1 MKVLILGGLGFIG
14 FHLAQKIQGIGVF
27 IDIVDYRDLKTQDL
41 NDQCFFE
48 NPSHRYFQHDLSSL
62 GASFKPDTDYDYIFH
77 LAALLGVENVT
88 QNPYEVMKQNAWM
101 TISALEIGKIQKKL
115 KKLIFTSTSEVYA
128 GTLQHYS
135 LDFPTSEETPLTLT
149 PLENGRT
156 SYMLSKIYGEAL
168 CRHAGIPYII
178 LRPHNIYGPRM
189 GNRHVIPQLLKK
201 AFYLDNNGAL
211 EVYSPTHKR
220 TFCYIDDAVN
230 YIIKLMMGPEKNI
243 ALNLGVEAPEI
254 SMKDLGEQIVQT
266 TGKKISVQSM
276 PDTQGSPPRR
286 VPKTTALIAITN
298 YEPQISLNEGL
309 KRTFEWYRDNQFS
322 QGDLK

>member
-14 FHLAQKIQGIGVF
+14 FHLAQKMQGMDVSIDIIDF
-27 IDIVDYRDLKTQDL
+27 IDLGALNL

-48 NPSHRYFQHDLSSL
+48 NPSHRYFQHDLSNL
-62 GASFKPDTDYDYIFH
+62 GANFKPDTDYDYIFH
-77 LAALLGVENVT
+77 LAALLGVENVA
-88 QNPYEVMKQNAWM
+88 QNPYEVMKQNALM
-101 TISALEIGKIQKKL
+101 TISAIEIGKIQKRL

-135 LDFPTSEETPLTLT
+135 LDFPTPEETPLTLT

-168 CRHAGIPYII
+168 CQHAGIPYII

-189 GNRHVIPQLLKK
+189 GNRHVIPQLLRK
-201 AFYLDNNGAL
+201 AFYLDNDGAL

-220 TFCYIDDAVN
+220 TFCYIGDAVN
-230 YIIKLMMGPEKNI
+230 YIIKLMTGPKENI
-243 ALNLGVEAPEI
+243 VLNLGVESPEI

-266 TGKKISVQSM
+266 TGKKLYVQPM

-286 VPKTTALIAITN
+286 VPKTTDLIAITN
-298 YEPQISLNEGL
+298 YAPQISLEEGL
-309 KRTFEWYRDNQFS
+309 QRTYEWYRDNQFS
-322 QGDLK
+322 QGEQK

>member
-14 FHLAQKIQGIGVF
+14 FHLAQKIQGIDVS
-27 IDIVDYRDLKTQDL
+27 IDIVDYRNLKTQNL
-41 NDQCFFE
+41 SDQCFFE
-48 NPSHRYFQHDLSSL
+48 NPCHRYFQDDLSDL
-62 GASFKPDTDYDYIFH
+62 GSNFKLDTDYDYIFH

-88 QNPYEVMKQNAWM
+88 QNPYEVMKQNTLI
-101 TISALEIGKIQKKL
+101 TIKALEIGKAQKKL

-128 GTLQHYS
+128 GTLHHYS
-135 LDFPTSEETPLTLT
+135 LDFPTPEETPLTLT

-168 CRHAGIPYII
+168 CQHAGLPFII

-201 AFYLDNNGAL
+201 AFYLDSNGAL

-230 YIIKLMMGPEKNI
+230 YIIKLMMCPQKNI
-243 ALNLGVEAPEI
+243 TLNLGVESPEI

-266 TGKKISVQSM
+266 TAKRIPVKSM
-276 PDTQGSPPRR
+276 PDTQGSPLRR
-286 VPKTTALIAITN
+286 VPKTKDLIAITN
-298 YEPQISLNEGL
+298 YQPQISLNEGL
-309 KRTFEWYRDNQFS
+309 QRTYDWYRDNQFNR
-322 QGDLK
+322 GDQK